1 MTLEE
6 LETKYAKIPLEI
18 KQTRRWIGYKIENRD
33 GKDTKVP
40 YNAISGDKARSNDPT
55 TWTTFR
61 VALLGQ
67 LKYGFNGIGFM
78 LGEDKTAGTR
88 YFGVDLDNHE
98 LSDGTKPMSV
108 KEFEEFTN
116 RIVLSLN
123 SYAEYSHSGE
133 GVHIICKGTLPEG
146 RRKSQHVEMYD
157 KGRFFTMTGKT
168 ILNVPIQ
175 DRTAEI
181 VPIWEEFL
189 KREGD
194 DTVEV
199 DISKGTGGVYFGDM
213 VRERGIT
220 VSSNTHLSDSEVIDK
235 IMASTNGVAFN
246 QLFNGN
252 MSAYQDDHS
261 RADMA
266 LCQMLAFW
274 TGNDSYQ
281 IDRIFRSSGLMRS
294 KWDQRRD
301 ETSRKG
307 ISLSAG
313 TYGSQTI
320 ELAIA
325 LQHDTYTPKIET
337 VYVQTI
343 EEEKK
348 PMPTFE
354 KAGVSIIEPTT
365 EMVEFDNLDD
375 PIIKAKKIINKHYS
389 LDDTGNAER
398 FFDYYGDYFKYNKT
412 DKCFMFWN
420 GKTWTYD
427 IKDYVRKYA
436 NKIIGVLKSEIKD
449 TERELESDPDNEELQ
464 ILLKSQKSNFKR
476 VSNKA
481 GKDAMLSELQS
492 LHNIPIENCE
502 LDTQEELLNT
512 SSGVVDLRTGEVK
525 PHNRL
530 LKLSKNTNCKV
541 SFDTP
546 EVFLKFMK
554 DIFWRID
561 EKETQELIDFVQLCL
576 GDSLFGRANK
586 DKLYILYGNG
596 SNGKSTFINVITRIF
611 GDYGTTMNSDL
622 LIAKNN
628 SSQSTE
634 FSLAALTGKRFV
646 STSET
651 AEGKKMDTVAMKQ
664 MLSGEQIA
672 VQKKFGAPYNMTPFF
687 APWMSTNNKP
697 VIRDTDFGTW
707 RRIYLIP
714 FLNKFDDAKKDV
726 NMPKKLMA
734 EMPQILGW
742 MIQGAVKVYNANFQ
756 VAKPKCLE
764 EALTEYKT
772 ELDVIQVFLTD
783 RCVIFPGKT
792 ISTQELFEKYKGWA
806 KQNEE
811 FMYSESRFRAEMV
824 KRGFRL
830 IKDLNNG
837 LQYEGLKLIEDKR
850 GVVFGDVVE
859 VVSEKKI

>member
-6 LETKYAKIPLEI
+6 LEAKYAKIPLEL
-18 KQTRRWIGYKIENRD
+18 KQTRRWVGYKIENRD

-40 YNAISGDKARSNDPT
+40 YNAINGYKSQSNNPA

-67 LKYGFNGIGFM
+67 IKYGFNGIGFM
-78 LGEDKTAGTR
+78 LGEFDGVR

-116 RIVLSLN
+116 RIVHSLN

-133 GVHIICKGTLPEG
+133 GVHIICKGNLPEG

-175 DRTAEI
+175 DRTEE
-181 VPIWEEFL
+181 VKPVWEEFL
-189 KREGD
+189 KREED
-194 DTVEV
+194 DIVEV
-199 DISKGTGGVYFGDM
+199 DITKRSGGVYFGDT
-213 VRERGIT
+213 VRERTVT
-220 VSSNTHLSDSEVIDK
+220 VSSSSRLTDSEVLDK
-235 IMASTNGVAFN
+235 MFSSSNGTALN
-246 QLFNGN
+246 RLYNGDI
-252 MSAYQDDHS
+252 SAYQDDHS

-266 LCQMLAFW
+266 FCQTLAFW
-274 TGNDSYQ
+274 TNNDKDQ
-281 IDRIFRSSGLMRS
+281 MDRIFRSSGLMRK
-294 KWDQRRD
+294 KWDSYRGD
-301 ETSRKG
+301 S
-307 ISLSAG
+307 
-313 TYGSQTI
+313 TYGDLTI
-320 ELAIA
+320 AEAIRR
-325 LQHDTYTPKIET
+325 QHDTYTPKVETTTYHTVET
-337 VYVQTI
+337 VEASKIDDKVN
-343 EEEKK
+343 
-348 PMPTFE
+348 
-354 KAGVSIIEPTT
+354 IIEPTT
-365 EMVEFDNLDD
+365 EMVQFDNLGD
-375 PIIKAKKIINKHYS
+375 PIIKAKRVVNKHYS

-398 FFDYYGDYFKYNKT
+398 FFDYFGEYFKYNKT

-427 IKDYVRKYA
+427 TKDYVRKYA
-436 NKIIGVLKSEIKD
+436 NKILNILKAEIHD
-449 TERELESDPDNEELQ
+449 TEREIEEASKMEEPKVPIAELQ
-464 ILLKSQKSNFKR
+464 DLLKAQNLNYKR

-481 GKDAMLSELQS
+481 GKDAMISEIQS
-492 LHNIPIENCE
+492 LHNLPIENYE
-502 LDTQEELLNT
+502 LDTQEHLFNT
-512 SSGVVDLRTGEVK
+512 DSGVVNLLTGEVK
-525 PHNRL
+525 PHDKTL
-530 LKLSKNTNCKV
+530 YLSKNANCKV
-541 SFDTP
+541 SFDEP
-546 EVFLKFMK
+546 KVFLKFMK
-554 DIFWRID
+554 DIFWRND
-561 EKETQELIDFVQLCL
+561 ENETQELIDFVQLAL

-622 LIAKNN
+622 LISKNN

-634 FSLAALTGKRFV
+634 FSLSALTGKRYV

-672 VQKKFGAPYNMTPFF
+672 VQKKFGAPYNMTPIFS
-687 APWMSTNNKP
+687 PWMSTNNKP
-697 VIRDTDFGTW
+697 VIRDTDYGTW

-714 FLNKFDDAKKDV
+714 FINKFDDSKKDV

-742 MIQGAVKVYNANFQ
+742 MIQGAVKVSSADFQ
-756 VAKPKCLE
+756 IDKPKCLE
-764 EALTEYKT
+764 EALVEYKT
-772 ELDVIQVFLTD
+772 EFDTIQVFLTD
-783 RCVIFPGKT
+783 MCIVFPGKT
-792 ISTQELFEKYKGWA
+792 ISTQTLFEKYKNWA

-811 FMYSESRFRAEMV
+811 FMYSESKFRTELV

-830 IKDLNNG
+830 LKDLNNG
-837 LQYEGLKLIEDKR
+837 LMYEGLKLIEDKR
-850 GVVFGDVVE
+850 GVVFGEAEE
-859 VVSEKKI
+859 VKND